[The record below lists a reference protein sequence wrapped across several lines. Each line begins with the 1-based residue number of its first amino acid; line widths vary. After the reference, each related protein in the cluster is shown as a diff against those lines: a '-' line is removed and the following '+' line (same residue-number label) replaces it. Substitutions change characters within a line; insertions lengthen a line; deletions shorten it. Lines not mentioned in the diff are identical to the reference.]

1 MTTFP
6 KARRGD
12 HAPSWLKAARGYYGA
27 AFEAKKKTDLAEA
40 MADWSEM
47 DSDERGFVLAHLQ
60 YLNLLAQRDIHRLLL
75 ELRASVEVIGDEVI
89 EAVELAGGE
98 PDEELLEETGDEA
111 IEDNVGDE
119 DKTGGRHLEL
129 VEDTPIPEY
138 EPEPREMPVEAVAP
152 EMLRDAD
159 EERVIELPGIDGEGE
174 DVEPPE
180 GA

>member
-98 PDEELLEETGDEA
+98 PDEELLEADDYEGEPEQEPVILDEEPVA
-111 IEDNVGDE
+111 APVP
-119 DKTGGRHLEL
+119 TL
-129 VEDTPIPEY
+129 VAVPN
-138 EPEPREMPVEAVAP
+138 EPEPEDDDDPEADHEPAP
-152 EMLRDAD
+152 EPA
-159 EERVIELPGIDGEGE
+159 
-174 DVEPPE
+174 
-180 GA
+180 

>member
-98 PDEELLEETGDEA
+98 PDEELLEETGDDGEQLDHEPV
-111 IEDNVGDE
+111 ILDE
-119 DKTGGRHLEL
+119 EPVAAPVPTL
-129 VEDTPIPEY
+129 VAVPD
-138 EPEPREMPVEAVAP
+138 EPEPEEDDDPEADDEPAP
-152 EMLRDAD
+152 EPA
-159 EERVIELPGIDGEGE
+159 
-174 DVEPPE
+174 
-180 GA
+180 